1 MAAYLSETTETSTL
15 TLALIQMTSGKTLE
29 KNFEFLSEQIDEAVK
44 QGATYIQSP
53 ENSLLMELNPKE
65 VARITTSEA
74 YKDALQQLF
83 LKAAA
88 QKIWLHIGSAA
99 APLTDHQ
106 DTGNGKFKFAN
117 RSYLIGPDYSPAT
130 ADTHLFFYD
139 KIHMFDVTLPNGE
152 HYNESASYQAGES
165 SVVAGCNFSN
175 THAPQNI
182 LTKLGMTICYDL
194 RFPALFRHLACS
206 GAEIISVPAAF
217 TKTTGEAHWHIL
229 LRARAIETGCFIVAA
244 GQTGKHDNGRETF
257 GHSLVISPWGDILL
271 DAGTEPGV
279 YSCQIDLRQVERT
292 RQIVPSLSHG
302 KDFQ

>member
-1 MAAYLSETTETSTL
+1 MAAYLSETTKTSTL

-65 VARITTSEA
+65 VARITQSEA

-99 APLTDHQ
+99 VPLTNQ
-106 DTGNGKFKFAN
+106 NVGNGKFKFAN
-117 RSYLIGPDYSPAT
+117 RSYLVGPDYSPTT
-130 ADTHLFFYD
+130 AETHSFFYD

-152 HYNESASYQAGES
+152 NYNESASYQAGEK
-165 SVVAGCNFSN
+165 SVVVDCDFNG
-175 THAPQNI
+175 THSPQDI
-182 LTKLGMTICYDL
+182 STKLGMTICYDL
-194 RFPALFRHLACS
+194 RFPALFRHLARS
-206 GAEIISVPAAF
+206 GAEVISVPAAF
-217 TKTTGEAHWHIL
+217 TKTTGEAHWHVL

-244 GQTGKHDNGRETF
+244 GQTGRHDNGRETF
-257 GHSLVISPWGDILL
+257 GHSLIISPWGDILL

-279 YSCQIDLRQVERT
+279 YSCQIDLRQVERA

>member
-1 MAAYLSETTETSTL
+1 MAAYLSEKTETSTL

-29 KNFEFLSEQIDEAVK
+29 ENFEFLSEHIDLAVK
-44 QGATYIQSP
+44 QGATYVQSP

-65 VARITTSEA
+65 VARITQSET

-88 QKIWLHIGSAA
+88 HKIWLHIGSAA
-99 APLTDHQ
+99 VPLANQ
-106 DTGNGKFKFAN
+106 NIGNGKFKFAN
-117 RSYLIGPDYSPAT
+117 RSYLVGPDYSPTT
-130 ADTHLFFYD
+130 AETHSFFYD

-152 HYNESASYQAGES
+152 HYNESASYQAGET
-165 SVVAGCNFSN
+165 SVVVGCDFNS
-175 THAPQNI
+175 THTPQNI
-182 LTKLGMTICYDL
+182 SAKLGMTICYDL
-194 RFPALFRHLACS
+194 RFPALFRHLARS
-206 GAEIISVPAAF
+206 DAEIISVPAAF
-217 TKTTGEAHWHIL
+217 TKTTGEAHWHVL

-257 GHSLVISPWGDILL
+257 GHSLVISPWGDSLL
-271 DAGTEPGV
+271 DAGTDPGV